1 MGYFK
6 SVSKK
11 RKRIRKIR
19 LIIFIL
25 ILLFIIIKFI
35 NIKVTINDKY
45 LKYIALSSLG
55 IDYMQTKE
63 IKNNTTQVF
72 YEEQIDNP
80 IVYIYNTHQTESYKY
95 DKLNAYNID
104 YTVMFASYIL
114 QDYLYSLGINSIVET
129 SSISKLLNENN
140 LKYSQSYKASR
151 ILLEQSIIDSPT
163 LKYFIDI
170 HRDSSVYEKTTCEID
185 NIKYAKLL
193 FILGLEN
200 EKYLENK
207 VMIEELNNKLKN
219 INDCLSRGILEKQ
232 GIGVDGVYNQD
243 FNPNTILI
251 EVGGQ
256 YNNIEEVN
264 NSLKVLAS
272 ILYEYIMEDS

>member
-72 YEEQIDNP
+72 YEEKIDNP

-129 SSISKLLNENN
+129 SSISKLL
-140 LKYSQSYKASR
+140 
-151 ILLEQSIIDSPT
+151 
-163 LKYFIDI
+163 
-170 HRDSSVYEKTTCEID
+170 
-185 NIKYAKLL
+185 
-193 FILGLEN
+193 
-200 EKYLENK
+200 
-207 VMIEELNNKLKN
+207 
-219 INDCLSRGILEKQ
+219 
-232 GIGVDGVYNQD
+232 
-243 FNPNTILI
+243 
-251 EVGGQ
+251 
-256 YNNIEEVN
+256 
-264 NSLKVLAS
+264 SL
-272 ILYEYIMEDS
+272 